1 LVFWAEKQL
10 NRAASLDHDAVCPAK
25 PTTKVLGLYECPS
38 RACLRNVRP
47 DLRVLFTS
55 GYSDQKVL
63 KDALDISAVVR
74 KPFDLKELKEKLAI
88 LTDGLETFD
97 SKSKRG

>member
-1 LVFWAEKQL
+1 M
-10 NRAASLDHDAVCPAK
+10 PG
-25 PTTKVLGLYECPS
+25 PKVLGLYECPS
-38 RACLRNVRP
+38 RVCLRNVRQ

-74 KPFDLKELKEKLAI
+74 KPFDLQELKEKLAI
-88 LTDGLETFD
+88 PTAGLEAFD